1 MISYSTVAVVLH
13 SMIARM
19 QICRC
24 TMHQLLES
32 EAGEPPGGFY
42 AKGTNDTSLERDLRP
57 GEAVRT
63 NEAPH

>member
-1 MISYSTVAVVLH
+1 
-13 SMIARM
+13 
-19 QICRC
+19 
-24 TMHQLLES
+24 MHQLLES